1 MRRTCFQGRR
11 RLLVPGNGR
20 IRCVCHR
27 MRLGH
32 KDPWGSVE
40 RRWWRDVSL
49 EFLHDE
55 QAYPGTFGKAVEFVD
70 GIVRLAAVSE
80 P

>member
-1 MRRTCFQGRR
+1 
-11 RLLVPGNGR
+11 
-20 IRCVCHR
+20 